1 MQTEGIYMS
10 KAVVTALCILAI
22 TFSTGVAAQPLK
34 QGTTSGTYSH
44 SGTFQALAMGNEH
57 VQINYEDWGVRQE
70 DQKSTFPAQAA
81 ASRCLGSYHARQGAV
96 DNHSGFCVGI
106 DADGD
111 QWFFTY
117 QAAWTVE
124 SAQTGT
130 FTYVGGTGKYQGISG
145 RGTFTY
151 QPLRPISAD
160 SFQGM
165 SIYKGDWKLP

>member
-1 MQTEGIYMS
+1 MS
-10 KAVVTALCILAI
+10 RSVVVTALVTLAL
-22 TFSTGVAAQPLK
+22 TFSTGVSAQPPK

-44 SGTFQALAMGNEH
+44 SGTFKALAMGKEH
-57 VQINYEDWGVRQE
+57 VQIHYEDWGVRNE
-70 DQKSTFPAQAA
+70 DQESTFPARAA
-81 ASRCLGSYHARQGAV
+81 SSRCLGSYHATHGAV
-96 DNHSGFCVGI
+96 DNHTGFCEGI

-130 FTYVGGTGKYQGISG
+130 FTYVGGTGKYRGISG

-151 QPLRPISAD
+151 KPLRPIAED

-165 SIYKGDWKLP
+165 SIYKGNWKLP